1 MSHYFLLLMRRK
13 DLDVPFHIKQGLVE
27 VDLDPF
33 TGGLADASLLHRSV
47 AEEVNAE
54 VRKHGQ
60 QKVGL
65 LMILS
70 FKRVEMLTAIK
81 DLKDGI

>member
-1 MSHYFLLLMRRK
+1 MRRR

-60 QKVGL
+60 QKVGFL
-65 LMILS
+65 N
-70 FKRVEMLTAIK
+70 RVL
-81 DLKDGI
+81 